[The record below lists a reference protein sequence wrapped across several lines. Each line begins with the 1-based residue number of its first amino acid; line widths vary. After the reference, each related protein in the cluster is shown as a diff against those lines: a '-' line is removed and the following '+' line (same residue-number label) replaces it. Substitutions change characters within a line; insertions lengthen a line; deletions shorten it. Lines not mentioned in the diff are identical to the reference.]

1 MRIFTYIFLIAS
13 AFLIIL
19 NATKLDF
26 DNFFTGDSL
35 IALVSILALACGIV
49 LILIVNKA
57 KKVILKS
64 KSRR

>member
-19 NATKLDF
+19 NVTKLDF